1 MQKALSGSPKR
12 NAILVLMTF
21 LLACAQPANCQA
33 KKNAASLRD
42 QGISLY
48 NNKDYPGSIALLEKH
63 LATYPNDYFALYFAA
78 LCYQQTGQLTRAIY
92 NYQRVSQLA
101 GGSQYGQYAQQILAK
116 ISPQSIASV
125 GGTSSA
131 ANKSSGS
138 SSSSSSSTSS
148 DPSSDSGQPSSSSGK
163 SASGKSGSS
172 SNSSTA
178 SKKSEVVALDPN
190 LPKECDVNCTKDN
203 HGRIW
208 VDAYLENRP
217 VKLLFDTG
225 APTVFIG
232 QNQLSQY
239 GINLNLGT
247 ANSQA
252 GGSSSDERMPA
263 WMKKLRVKV
272 GPIER
277 TTSVQIT
284 EVNHADPLLGQSFF
298 KEFDYTIDGGGGRIH
313 FRQKALGQGGAVR
326 NAYSVPFAWRELGHR
341 VIVNVEINGKTG
353 PVMFDT
359 GNTASALCF
368 HSEKQAKA
376 FGIAIP
382 DDAPTTM
389 TSGVTGS
396 GVSKVVTVSRIKMGP
411 IDRSNIEVNIR
422 NGGDAQ
428 DLPLLGQPF
437 WENYQY
443 TIDMNAKQ
451 IHFVRR

>member
-1 MQKALSGSPKR
+1 MQMELSGSPKR

-21 LLACAQPANCQA
+21 LLTCAQPAHCQT
-33 KKNAASLRD
+33 KKDAASLRD

-63 LATYPNDYFALYFAA
+63 LASYPNDYFALYFAA
-78 LCYQQTGQLTRAIY
+78 LSYQQTGQLTRAIY

-101 GGSQYGQYAQQILAK
+101 GNSQYGQYAQQILAK
-116 ISPQSIASV
+116 ISPQSTTNAS
-125 GGTSSA
+125 GKASSS
-131 ANKSSGS
+131 NK

-148 DPSSDSGQPSSSSGK
+148 STAPSSDSRQSSSSAGK

-172 SNSSTA
+172 SNSTST
-178 SKKSEVVALDPN
+178 STSQVVALDPN
-190 LPKECDVNCTKDN
+190 LPKECDVNCMKDN

-232 QNQLSQY
+232 QNQLNQY

-247 ANSQA
+247 ANCLA
-252 GGSSSDERMPA
+252 GGSSSDERIPA
-263 WMKKLRVKV
+263 WMKKLKVKV

-326 NAYSVPFAWRELGHR
+326 NSYSVPFAWREHGHR

-396 GVSKVVTVSRIKMGP
+396 GVSKVVTVSRIRMGP
-411 IDRSNIEVNIR
+411 IDRSNIEVNVR
-422 NGGDAQ
+422 NGADAQ
-428 DLPLLGQPF
+428 ELPLLGQPF